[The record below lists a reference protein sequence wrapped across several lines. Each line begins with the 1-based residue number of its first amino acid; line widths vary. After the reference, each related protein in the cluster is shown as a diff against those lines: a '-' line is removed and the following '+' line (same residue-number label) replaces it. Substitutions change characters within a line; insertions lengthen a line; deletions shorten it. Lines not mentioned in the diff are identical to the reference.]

1 MSVGSRGG
9 DRDPQR
15 PAEGRAESAE
25 GAEAWTIRRVLVW
38 AADDLKKRGVS
49 SPRLDAEL
57 LLGTVL
63 GIDRVGLLID
73 ADRPLARHELTQY
86 RALHQRR
93 RAGEP
98 VAYLLGVREF
108 YGRPFRVDRRVLVP
122 RPDTEILVE
131 VALAR
136 TRHLSLSA
144 RVLDVCTGSGCV
156 ALSLARERP
165 TTRVLA
171 ADVSPDA
178 LAVAAENALRLGAYN
193 AGLLC
198 SDLFAALRAGHDGAP
213 GRRRFDLITA
223 NPPYIAAGDIPGLV
237 VDIRAYEPALALD
250 GGADGLDFLR
260 RIVAEAPAFLDEG
273 GVLAV
278 EIGSD
283 QGEAVRALFAAAGYG
298 AIDLRRDYGG
308 LDRVVSGVRP

>member
-1 MSVGSRGG
+1 VSAAGRG
-9 DRDPQR
+9 
-15 PAEGRAESAE
+15 AEGEGVAES
-25 GAEAWTIRRVLVW
+25 WTIRRVLTW
-38 AADDLKKRGVS
+38 ATDDLKKRASS

-57 LLGTVL
+57 LLGKVL
-63 GIDRVGLLID
+63 GIDRIGLLVD
-73 ADRPLARHELTQY
+73 ADRPLGKQELARY
-86 RALHQRR
+86 RELHQRR

-108 YGRPFRVDRRVLVP
+108 YGRPFRVDRRVLIP
-122 RPDTEILVE
+122 RPDTETLVE

-144 RVLDVCTGSGCV
+144 RVLDLCTGSGCV

-193 AGLLC
+193 AGLVL
-198 SDLFAALRAGHDGAP
+198 SDLFAALRPGAD
-213 GRRRFDLITA
+213 RFDLITA
-223 NPPYIAAGDIPGLV
+223 NPPYIPEGEIPSLA
-237 VDIRAYEPALALD
+237 VDIRGYEPMIALT
-250 GGADGLDFLR
+250 GGGDGLDLVR
-260 RIVAEAPAFLDEG
+260 RIVDGAPEFLVPG
-273 GVLAV
+273 GVLAM

-283 QGEAVRALFAAAGYG
+283 QGEATRALFEGAGYEG
-298 AIDLRRDYGG
+298 VEVRRDYGG
-308 LDRVVSGVRP
+308 HDRIVSGLRS